1 MSLMQ
6 KNLKI
11 SQGTNKKG
19 EEMQLKWLIVCIGI
33 FLSTHQGMAKG
44 VELTKKVDFDIG
56 KKHAILHGEVQ
67 GFTKTNYQFYATKG
81 QILHVSMDSSKAYFK
96 IYSPF
101 KNSSDTPLFK
111 GETEGSTYNEKLK
124 RSGMYMIQVYLTY
137 DDAKIDT
144 KAIYT
149 LNIDIGD

>member
-1 MSLMQ
+1 
-6 KNLKI
+6 
-11 SQGTNKKG
+11 
-19 EEMQLKWLIVCIGI
+19 MQLKWLIVSIGI

-56 KKHAILHGEVQ
+56 KKHATLHGTVQ
-67 GFTKTNYQFYATKG
+67 EFAKTNYQFYATKG

-96 IYSPF
+96 VYSPF

-111 GETEGSTYNEKLK
+111 GETEGATYNEKLK

-149 LNIDIGD
+149 LKIDIE